1 MTQQDNQIII
11 ENIILS
17 SVKNNKK
24 QKEGDKEL
32 LPVFDESQF
41 PLITVSFST
50 TLDRPAFIHFFEKWL
65 ECYRKDKDFTF
76 IFNLTTIK
84 WVSPSYV
91 LLIIKFMKNL
101 RKYQSQLPYLKTS
114 IIVLN
119 NNLLK
124 GLLYKV
130 FKVQPPMSHI
140 YLVSSIEHAIKIY
153 QNDEVA
159 KAVSVNIPPNTLLQ

>member
-1 MTQQDNQIII
+1 MSQQENQIMI
-11 ENIILS
+11 ENIILN

-24 QKEGDKEL
+24 QKEGDKTL
-32 LPVFDESQF
+32 LPVFDNSQF

-50 TLDRPAFIHFFEKWL
+50 TLDKPAFMHFFQKWL
-65 ECYRKDKDFTF
+65 ECYRRDEDFTF

-84 WVSPSYV
+84 WISPSYA

-101 RKYQSQLPYLKTS
+101 RKYQSQLPHLKTS

-119 NNLLK
+119 NNLIR
-124 GLLYKV
+124 GLLFRV
-130 FKVQPPMSHI
+130 FKVQPPISHI
-140 YLVSSIEHAIKIY
+140 YLVSTIDHAIKIY

-159 KAVSVNIPPNTLLQ
+159 KAISVNIPPNTLLK